1 MSKAKKDELK
11 SAVRDLLNENEEL
24 LQSIISKNVN
34 LKFNLDEVNVLVD
47 SVLESIITLTDEHG
61 ELFLQGFGTF
71 KAVERK
77 GRNGR
82 NPSTGAELWIE
93 AKRVPKFKPGKVFN
107 ETVENK

>member
-1 MSKAKKDELK
+1 MTKAKKDDLK
-11 SAVRDLLNENEEL
+11 SAVRDSLNENDKL
-24 LQSIISKNVN
+24 LQSIISKNGN
-34 LKFNLDEVNVLVD
+34 LKFNLDEVNVFVD

-93 AKRVPKFKPGKVFN
+93 SKRVPKFKPGKIFS
-107 ETVENK
+107 ETVENT